1 VGRRLTRKEI
11 KKRDPITETLVGV
24 WTWMVENRRAALTV
38 VGIVLGAVVLY
49 YVGTLWYGRSQST
62 RTLAMQKALEVYDG
76 RVDPAAK
83 EPKDNVFP
91 TAQAKFSAALKSF
104 QEIESSEGSSAEGLM
119 ATYYKAA
126 CLRELGRVAEAEAAL
141 TKILPEVDD
150 KRQLQVVQLALA
162 ETYRAGGKYDDALR
176 TLDQLE
182 KAENPAFST
191 EAIAYTRAL
200 CLEEK
205 GKFQD
210 ALNLLKNT
218 QTRIEEKKRSNQQ
231 YYSPYENA
239 ITQRIESLRVLIQKG
254 SPVS

>member
-11 KKRDPITETLVGV
+11 KKKDPITESLVGV
-24 WTWMVENRRAALTV
+24 WTWMVENRRVALIAI
-38 VGIVLGAVVLY
+38 GIVLGAVVLY
-49 YVGTLWYGRSQST
+49 YVGSMWHSRSQST
-62 RTLAMQKALEVYDG
+62 RSLAMQKALEVYDG
-76 RVDPAAK
+76 RVDPSAK

-91 TAQAKFSAALKSF
+91 TAQAKFSAALKTF
-104 QEIESSEGSSAEGLM
+104 QEIESSEGKSADGVL

-141 TKILPEVDD
+141 TQILPEVDD
-150 KRQLQVVQLALA
+150 QHQLQVVQMALA

-176 TLDQLE
+176 MLDQLE

-205 GKFQD
+205 GKYQD
-210 ALNLLKNT
+210 ALNLLQNT
-218 QTRIEEKKRSNQQ
+218 RTRIEEKKRSDPQ
-231 YYSPYENA
+231 YYTPYENA
-239 ITQRIESLRVLIQKG
+239 IIQRIESLRALARKG
-254 SPVS
+254 

>member
-1 VGRRLTRKEI
+1 VGRRLTRKEM
-11 KKRDPITETLVGV
+11 KKKDPITEMLVGV
-24 WTWMVENRRAALTV
+24 WTWMVDNRRTALTA

-49 YVGTLWYGRSQST
+49 YVGSMWYSRSQST
-62 RTLAMQKALEVYDG
+62 RSLAMQKALDVYDG
-76 RVDPAAK
+76 RVDPSAK

-91 TAQAKFSAALKSF
+91 TAQAKFSAALKTF
-104 QEIESSEGSSAEGLM
+104 QEIESSEGKSADGVL

-126 CLRELGRVAEAEAAL
+126 CLRELGRVAEAETAL
-141 TKILPEVDD
+141 TQILPEVDD
-150 KRQLQVVQLALA
+150 KHQLQVVQMALA

-205 GKFQD
+205 GKYQD
-210 ALNLLKNT
+210 ALNLLQST
-218 QTRIEEKKRSNQQ
+218 RTRIEEKKRSNQQ
-231 YYSPYENA
+231 YYTPYENA
-239 ITQRIESLRVLIQKG
+239 ITQRIESLRVLVQKG
-254 SPVS
+254 